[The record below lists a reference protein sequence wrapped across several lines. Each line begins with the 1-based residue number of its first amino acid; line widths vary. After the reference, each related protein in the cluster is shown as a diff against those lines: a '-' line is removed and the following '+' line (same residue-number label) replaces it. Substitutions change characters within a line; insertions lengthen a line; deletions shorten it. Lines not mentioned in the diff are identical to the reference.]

1 MKNRYL
7 KKIKLRKK
15 FYAYALYAYAYTLY
29 AYALYAY
36 TLNAYALYNA
46 YVKGF
51 SMASN
56 NF

>member
-1 MKNRYL
+1 MRTMH
-7 KKIKLRKK
+7 IKK